1 MVPFESKRATDN
13 LTCGRC
19 KKYIAEGDMYLENKE
34 TDEILCH
41 FCNYELQKAK
51 KSGGQAAK
59 SSNIKSVSFDKKVKR
74 LDDLIANIKKTNEE

>member
-1 MVPFESKRATDN
+1 VVPFESHRATDN

-19 KKYIAEGDMYLENKE
+19 KKYIAEGDMYLHDKE
-34 TDEILCH
+34 TEEILCH

-51 KSGGQAAK
+51 KSGGESKQ

-74 LDDLIANIKKTNEE
+74 LDDLIANIKKPDED